1 MATALY
7 SQKKAIPGS
16 HTTGA
21 DRLFWLLFLSK
32 LTESVTC
39 GISNSQTG
47 MVNLKIS
54 RSAVCHFPTP
64 LSWMHQKIQYLPVLS
79 VSVWLPFDK
88 FKIITKTGKTVSCL
102 RRAAQEQEKRERKSW
117 PEFSNSKSV
126 IHHSTYINEIFSL
139 ENICDFIH
147 DNVIFGPSKSIKM
160 HVLNDH
166 LKATHV

>member
-7 SQKKAIPGS
+7 SQKKTIPGS

-102 RRAAQEQEKRERKSW
+102 RRAAQCRKRERENHDLNFQTVCLLFITVLTSMRFLALKTSAI
-117 PEFSNSKSV
+117 SYMIMS
-126 IHHSTYINEIFSL
+126 SL
-139 ENICDFIH
+139 
-147 DNVIFGPSKSIKM
+147 VLPSPSKC
-160 HVLNDH
+160 
-166 LKATHV
+166 TCWTTT